1 MFWSARA
8 GESSHAKRH
17 VYLAWFLLHGL
28 LIITISSRE
37 IFWLI
42 AHRLTILPTSFSSTA
57 RKLESIASTALAQNL
72 ASSNPVRRAFLTYL
86 HVAGIERG
94 YGYFAPNVPGSY
106 KLVFELHY
114 PDGTV
119 EYELP
124 EVRSTAAELRLA
136 SLLDEIGR
144 TRNDALRE
152 YLVKTLAGPVWREH
166 PEAKTIRAIFGLRNF
181 PDIHEFQRGARE
193 SYEFLYAYD
202 FSLMRDPPQPK
213 TP

>member
-1 MFWSARA
+1 VFWSARA

-213 TP
+213 NP

>member
-1 MFWSARA
+1 VRA
-8 GESSHAKRH
+8 ESSHAKRR

-42 AHRLTILPTSFSSTA
+42 AHRLTILPTSLSSTA
-57 RKLESIASTALAQNL
+57 RKFESIASAALAQNL
-72 ASSNPVRRAFLTYL
+72 ASSNPVRRALLTYL
-86 HVAGIERG
+86 HLAGIERG
-94 YGYFAPNVPGSY
+94 YGYFAPNVPGNY

-114 PDGTV
+114 PDETV

-124 EVRSTAAELRLA
+124 AVGSTAAELRLA
-136 SLLDEIGR
+136 GLLDEIGR
-144 TRNDALRE
+144 ARNDALRE

-166 PEAKTIRAIFGLRNF
+166 PEAKKIRAIVGLRNF

-202 FSLMRDPPQPK
+202 FSRGKDPPQPK

>member
-1 MFWSARA
+1 MR
-8 GESSHAKRH
+8 ERVLTPKRR

-28 LIITISSRE
+28 LIITISARE

-57 RKLESIASTALAQNL
+57 QKLESIASAAIAQDL
-72 ASSNPVRRAFLTYL
+72 ASSNPVRRDLLAYL
-86 HVAGIERG
+86 HVTGIERG

-119 EYELP
+119 GYELP

-144 TRNDALRE
+144 TRYDALRE
-152 YLVKTLAGPVWREH
+152 YLVKTLASPVWREH
-166 PEAKTIRAIFGLRNF
+166 PEAKRIRAIVGLRNF
-181 PDIHEFQRGARE
+181 PDIDEFQRGARE

-202 FSLMRDPPQPK
+202 FSLGRDPPQTK
-213 TP
+213 NSLR

>member
-1 MFWSARA
+1 MRERILTPE
-8 GESSHAKRH
+8 GR
-17 VYLAWFLLHGL
+17 VYLAWFLLHCL
-28 LIITISSRE
+28 LIITISARE

-42 AHRLTILPTSFSSTA
+42 AHRLTILPTSFSSTS
-57 RKLESIASTALAQNL
+57 RKLESIASATLAQDL
-72 ASSNPVRRAFLTYL
+72 ASSNPVRRALLAYL

-166 PEAKTIRAIFGLRNF
+166 SQAKTIRAIFGLRNF

-202 FSLMRDPPQPK
+202 FSLVRDPLQPK

>member
-1 MFWSARA
+1 MRA
-8 GESSHAKRH
+8 ESSHAKRR

-57 RKLESIASTALAQNL
+57 RKLESIASATLAQNL
-72 ASSNPVRRAFLTYL
+72 ASSNPVRRALLTYL

-94 YGYFAPNVPGSY
+94 YGYFAPNVPGNY

-114 PDGTV
+114 PDETV

-124 EVRSTAAELRLA
+124 AVRSTAAELRLA
-136 SLLDEIGR
+136 GLLDEIGR

-152 YLVKTLAGPVWREH
+152 YLVKTLASPVWREH
-166 PEAKTIRAIFGLRNF
+166 PEAKRIRAIFGLRNF

-202 FSLMRDPPQPK
+202 FSRGKDPPQPK

>member
-1 MFWSARA
+1 MR
-8 GESSHAKRH
+8 ERVLTPKRR

-42 AHRLTILPTSFSSTA
+42 AHRLTILPTSLSSTA
-57 RKLESIASTALAQNL
+57 RKFESIASAALAQNL
-72 ASSNPVRRAFLTYL
+72 ASSNPVRRALLTYL
-86 HVAGIERG
+86 HLAGIERG
-94 YGYFAPNVPGSY
+94 YGYFAPNVPGNY

-114 PDGTV
+114 PDETV

-124 EVRSTAAELRLA
+124 AVGSTAAELRLA
-136 SLLDEIGR
+136 GLLDEIGR
-144 TRNDALRE
+144 ARNDALRE

-166 PEAKTIRAIFGLRNF
+166 PEVKTIRAIFGLRTF
-181 PDIHEFQRGARE
+181 PDIQEFQRGARE

-202 FSLMRDPPQPK
+202 FSRG
-213 TP
+213 

>member
-1 MFWSARA
+1 VRETVLTPKARI
-8 GESSHAKRH
+8 
-17 VYLAWFLLHGL
+17 YLAWFLLHCL

-57 RKLESIASTALAQNL
+57 RKLDSIASTTLAQNL
-72 ASSNPVRRAFLTYL
+72 ASSNPVRRGLLAYL
-86 HVAGIERG
+86 HVTGIERG

-144 TRNDALRE
+144 TRYDALRE

-181 PDIHEFQRGARE
+181 PDIHEF
-193 SYEFLYAYD
+193 
-202 FSLMRDPPQPK
+202 
-213 TP
+213 